1 MRIGWTGWGGRGG
14 VSTLAKM
21 VWGTKGK
28 VQNKKKLNLNEICFI
43 WVRPKKIH
51 FLCLVRKGGG
61 GGQAKKNVSF
71 RGAGGGGGGK
81 GPSELKYVSF
91 YFFIL
96 YFPLRGGKKYGVFL
110 FRKNSERG
118 GGLVQS
124 KISLSKKNENFWIF
138 FSSKWI

>member
-1 MRIGWTGWGGRGG
+1 MKF
-14 VSTLAKM
+14 VSF
-21 VWGTKGK
+21 GSG
-28 VQNKKKLNLNEICFI
+28 QKKYI
-43 WVRPKKIH
+43 

-96 YFPLRGGKKYGVFL
+96 YFPLRGGKKYGFFFV
-110 FRKNSERG
+110 SEKRP
-118 GGLVQS
+118 
-124 KISLSKKNENFWIF
+124 IENFCIR
-138 FSSKWI
+138 KK

>member
-1 MRIGWTGWGGRGG
+1 M
-14 VSTLAKM
+14 
-21 VWGTKGK
+21 
-28 VQNKKKLNLNEICFI
+28 QNKKKLNLDEICFI
-43 WVRPKKIH
+43 SVQPKKIH

-96 YFPLRGGKKYGVFL
+96 YFPLRGGKKNGFFV
-110 FRKNSERG
+110 SEKRP
-118 GGLVQS
+118 
-124 KISLSKKNENFWIF
+124 IENFCIR
-138 FSSKWI
+138 KK

>member
-1 MRIGWTGWGGRGG
+1 MKF
-14 VSTLAKM
+14 VSF
-21 VWGTKGK
+21 GSG
-28 VQNKKKLNLNEICFI
+28 QKKYI
-43 WVRPKKIH
+43 

-96 YFPLRGGKKYGVFL
+96 YFPLRGGKKNGFFCFGKTSNREFL
-110 FRKNSERG
+110 Y
-118 GGLVQS
+118 Q
-124 KISLSKKNENFWIF
+124 KKMRFFWIF

>member
-1 MRIGWTGWGGRGG
+1 M
-14 VSTLAKM
+14 SPHSLSD
-21 VWGTKGK
+21 
-28 VQNKKKLNLNEICFI
+28 NLKA
-43 WVRPKKIH
+43 RDASASK
-51 FLCLVRKGGG
+51 KGGG

-96 YFPLRGGKKYGVFL
+96 YFPLRGGKKYGFFL

-124 KISLSKKNENFWIF
+124 KISLSEKNEIF
-138 FSSKWI
+138 LDFFLFKMDLGKRDMVNRG